1 MAMKTWTNKF
11 IFRQEVTD
19 YRYIGT
25 VPVLKFYTKVSPPT
39 SIKMQIAR
47 VAKVVPVK
55 IRFQQYITVKEVLLL
70 QSLLYFVLN

>member
-1 MAMKTWTNKF
+1 MMAMKTWTNKSAS
-11 IFRQEVTD
+11 TGS

-25 VPVLKFYTKVSPPT
+25 GNKILITGVSPPT

-47 VAKVVPVK
+47 VAKVVPPVK